1 MKIHQSCLF
10 VQQEKEFLVLRCIK
24 RYILYLIV
32 FISFALPA
40 AELKPIN
47 IQLSW
52 FEQFQFAGY
61 YIAKEKGFYAAKGLD
76 VTINPFIIKK
86 QKQITQDVISG
97 KINFAIGKEN
107 LILEKAHN
115 KKIVVLY
122 ALFQSSPLALITT
135 KLSNIN
141 TLKDFVGKKVMFSP
155 NDYRQ
160 ISLRA
165 MFSSK
170 HLQPNDL
177 IFVPHSHNIQDLIDK
192 KTDVISAYVSKA
204 PYDLEKMNVA
214 YNIFYPRDY
223 GFDLYSD
230 FLYTSENYIADNFKT
245 TKDFKEAS
253 LQGWKYAFSN
263 IEEAVDLIF
272 EKYNEQNLSKEAL
285 LFEAKE
291 LKKLAYLNTD
301 TLGKIEENKFKKS
314 FELYKVLGVEN
325 ASIDFTQV
333 IYDDKNPHL
342 FLSETERNYLTEK
355 QKITFCVDPNWL
367 PYEGLDDRGKHIGL
381 NTEIIDIFRKQLPI
395 PLEVVKTTSWK
406 ESLTF
411 AKERKCD
418 LLSLATKTDERETYL
433 NFTSPYLFFP
443 RVLVTKNKIPFVSN
457 FNELSTK
464 DIAIVKGYA
473 HRESI
478 IEKLPNLNIVD
489 VENIE
494 DGLHKVANGQV
505 YGLID
510 GLDAV
515 NYFLADKFI
524 GQLKVSGQF
533 ENKGEVGLAVRND
546 DPILFNIIEKLV
558 TDLSPQK
565 IHAIMNKST
574 TITYVNRFNY
584 RFVWWALLAL
594 ILLTSAFLY
603 RQHMLNKLNKTL
615 NDKVAEKTKA
625 LRELN
630 ENLERKIQERTEKIE
645 HSRKL
650 LQSVAYQ
657 DNLTGIFNRH
667 YLYEQSPLLF
677 KRANELNQPLSILII
692 DIDHFKNVNDV
703 HGHIIGDNIL
713 KYFVKNIQKTLRVN
727 DIFSRYGGEEFII
740 ILPDTELDQSLIVA
754 EKLRFYIE
762 HHPYTLDNENTLI
775 HITISIGVCQYQKED
790 TLDKLIDRADAA
802 LYDAKEKGRNL
813 VLPSTIG
820 SVQ

>member
-1 MKIHQSCLF
+1 VFKC
-10 VQQEKEFLVLRCIK
+10 VK
-24 RYILYLIV
+24 RYLFYLIV
-32 FISFALPA
+32 LMSFTLSA

-47 IQLSW
+47 IQPSW

-61 YIAKEKGFYAAKGLD
+61 YIAKEKGFYHAKGLD
-76 VTINPFIIKK
+76 VTINPFTIKK
-86 QKQITQDVISG
+86 QKDITQDVISG
-97 KINFAIGKEN
+97 KVDFAIGKEN

-122 ALFQSSPLALITT
+122 ALFQSSPLTLITT
-135 KLSNIN
+135 KVSNIN

-155 NDYRQ
+155 NDYQQ

-204 PYDLEKMNVA
+204 PYDLEKMNVG

-230 FLYTSENYIADNFKT
+230 FLYTSENYIADNTTT
-245 TKDFKEAS
+245 TKDFKDAS
-253 LQGWKYAFSN
+253 LRGWKYAFEN
-263 IEEAVDLIF
+263 MEESVDIIF

-333 IYDDKNPHL
+333 IYDDNNPHL
-342 FLSETERNYLTEK
+342 FLSEKEQHYLTEK
-355 QKITFCVDPNWL
+355 QNITICVDPNWL

-381 NTEIIDIFRKQLPI
+381 NTEIFDIFRKQLPI

-411 AKERKCD
+411 AKQRKCD
-418 LLSLATKTDERETYL
+418 LLSLAGKTDEREKYL

-443 RVLVTKNKIPFVSN
+443 RVLVTKSEMPFVSN

-464 DIAIVKGYA
+464 TIALVRGYA
-473 HRESI
+473 QRELI
-478 IEKLPNLNIVD
+478 VEKIPHINLINVDNID
-489 VENIE
+489 E
-494 DGLHKVANGQV
+494 GLAKVANGEV

-510 GLDAV
+510 GLETV
-515 NYFLADKFI
+515 NYLLADKYL

-533 ENKGEVGLAVRND
+533 ENKREIGLAVRND
-546 DPILFNIIEKLV
+546 DPILFNIFEKLV
-558 TDLSPQK
+558 TNIPAQTVST
-565 IHAIMNKST
+565 IMDKST
-574 TITYVNRFNY
+574 SIKYVNRFNY

-594 ILLTSAFLY
+594 ILMTSAFLY

-615 NDKVAEKTKA
+615 NEKVAEKTKA
-625 LRELN
+625 LQELN
-630 ENLERKIQERTEKIE
+630 ESLERKIKERTEKIE

-677 KRANELNQPLSILII
+677 KRVNELNQPLSILII

-703 HGHIIGDNIL
+703 YGHIIGDNIL

-740 ILPDTELDQSLIVA
+740 ILPDTALDQSLIVA

-762 HHPYTLDNENTLI
+762 HHPYKLDGAKALI
-775 HITISIGVCQYQKED
+775 HITISIGVCQYQKDD
-790 TLDKLIDRADAA
+790 TLEKLIDRADVA
-802 LYDAKEKGRNL
+802 LYHAKEKGRNQ
-813 VLPSTIG
+813 VLPSVTG
-820 SVQ
+820 CVE